1 MHEKDNILTMNI
13 NFMMLKTPYDVSME
27 LAEKARE
34 KRKYMKLTQLQLAEK
49 SGVSLSS
56 LKRFERTGEISLSSL
71 LKIAMVLDSLK
82 DFEKVFEKPEYTS
95 IEEILNDKNR

>member
-1 MHEKDNILTMNI
+1 MNV
-13 NFMMLKTPYDVSME
+13 NFMMLKTPYDISME
-27 LAEKARE
+27 LAERARE

-82 DFEKVFEKPEYTS
+82 DFEKVFGKPEYTS

>member
-1 MHEKDNILTMNI
+1 MNI
-13 NFMMLKTPYDVSME
+13 DFLNLKTPYDVSIE
-27 LAEKARE
+27 LAERARE
-34 KRKYMKLTQLQLAEK
+34 KRKYMKLTQMRLAEK

-71 LKIAMVLDSLK
+71 LKIAMALESLK

>member
-1 MHEKDNILTMNI
+1 MDNILTMEI
-13 NFMMLKTPYDVSME
+13 DFLNFKTPYEVSIE
-27 LAEKARE
+27 LAEKAKA
-34 KRKYMKLTQLQLAEK
+34 KRKYMKLTQLQLAQR
-49 SGVSLSS
+49 SGVSLGS

-82 DFEKVFEKPEYTS
+82 EFDGIFEKPEYTS

>member
-1 MHEKDNILTMNI
+1 MNI
-13 NFMMLKTPYDVSME
+13 DFLNLKTPYDISLE
-27 LAEKARE
+27 LAEKAKA
-34 KRKYMKLTQLQLAEK
+34 KRKYMKLTQMQLAKK

-56 LKRFERTGEISLSSL
+56 LKRFEKTGEISLSSL
-71 LKIAMVLDSLK
+71 LKIAMALDSLN

>member
-1 MHEKDNILTMNI
+1 MDKILTMI
-13 NFMMLKTPYDVSME
+13 TDFLNFKTPYEVSLE
-27 LAEKARE
+27 LAEKAKA
-34 KRKYMKLTQLQLAEK
+34 KRKYMKLTQAQLAER
-49 SGVSLSS
+49 SGVSLGS

-82 DFEKVFEKPEYTS
+82 EFDKLFEKPEYTS

>member
-1 MHEKDNILTMNI
+1 MNI
-13 NFMMLKTPYDVSME
+13 DFLNLKTPYDVSLE
-27 LAEKARE
+27 LAAKART
-34 KRKYMKLTQLQLAEK
+34 KRKYMKLTQMQLAKK

-56 LKRFERTGEISLSSL
+56 LKRFEKTGEISLSSL
-71 LKIAMVLDSLK
+71 LKIAMALDSLN